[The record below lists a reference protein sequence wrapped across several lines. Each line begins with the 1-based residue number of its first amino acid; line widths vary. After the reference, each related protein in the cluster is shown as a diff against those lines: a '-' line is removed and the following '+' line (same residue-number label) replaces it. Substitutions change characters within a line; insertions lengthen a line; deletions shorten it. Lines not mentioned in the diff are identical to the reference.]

1 MVIDVEED
9 IMVPVVAVELFLQQG
24 TGRNHPINADPLSFE
39 FSTPVSAAAWFLHPI
54 SSAGNWGCS
63 SAGVQTN

>member
-39 FSTPVSAAAWFLHPI
+39 FSTPVSAAA
-54 SSAGNWGCS
+54 
-63 SAGVQTN
+63 